1 MKTPIYTRLKELS
14 EQGTIR
20 FHMPGHKQKD
30 TGMYFLKDLPK
41 IDVTETFGTDNLQHP
56 DGVIAESLR
65 LIAKE
70 YGARYSVF
78 TANSSSGAMHI
89 ALATVTKPGDT
100 ILIQRNCHKCVYNG
114 SILNALDVEYVYP
127 KYEADAH
134 VLGGVSPRDVEAALD
149 RNPKIK
155 AVVITYPTYFGIC
168 SNLGEIARIVHERGK
183 FLVVDAAHGPH
194 FAFSDEFPKSA
205 ISLGADLVV
214 HSAHKTLNAFT
225 QTSMLHV
232 GTDRVDIKRLHK
244 MMNTFQTT
252 SPSYIFMQSVE
263 AAVAYMVSD
272 EGREATKKH
281 IEALDEVT
289 AKLKTIPGLY
299 VYTTNHDP
307 SVEIYD
313 KDRSKIIFH
322 MRGRNG
328 NELRRELYEKYNILL
343 EMADYW
349 YALALVGVNNTREEL
364 MALYDALLD
373 ISKHAPE
380 EEIPLVDL
388 SMMEME
394 AKMSIRDAFY
404 EDKEIVPL
412 DEAAGRISGQLVIPY
427 PPGIPLVTPGE
438 VITEELVDYIKLL
451 IEKGMDV
458 TGMEEDHTALEV
470 VKR

>member
-1 MKTPIYTRLKELS
+1 MRTPIYDRLKQLAGK
-14 EQGTIR
+14 GTIR

-56 DGVIAESLR
+56 NGVIKESLE

-70 YGARYSVF
+70 YGAVYSVF

-89 ALATVTKPGDT
+89 ALATVTKPGDK

-114 SILNALDVEYVYP
+114 AILNALHVEYVYP
-127 KYEADAH
+127 KYEEEAR
-134 VLGGVSPRDVEAALD
+134 VLGGISPEDVEAWLD
-149 RNPKIK
+149 KDPSIK

-168 SNLGEIARIVHERGK
+168 CNLGKIAEIVHDRGK
-183 FLVVDAAHGPH
+183 YLIVDEAHGPH
-194 FAFSDEFPKSA
+194 FAFSDEFPETA
-205 ISLGADLVV
+205 IRLGADMVV

-232 GTDRVDIKRLHK
+232 GSKNVDLARLQK

-263 AAVAYMVSD
+263 AAVAYMVSE
-272 EGREATKKH
+272 EGKEATKKH
-281 IEALDEVT
+281 IESLDDIT

-299 VYTTNHDP
+299 VYTTNNNHD
-307 SVEIYD
+307 VEIYD

-322 MRGRNG
+322 MHGKTG
-328 NELRRELYEKYNILL
+328 TELRTELYERYNILL

-349 YALALVGVNNTREEL
+349 YALALVGVNNTKEEL
-364 MALYDALLD
+364 EKLYEALAEIAKDAP
-373 ISKHAPE
+373 K
-380 EEIPLVDL
+380 EEIPIEDL
-388 SMMEME
+388 SMMEMK
-394 AKMSIRDAFY
+394 AAMSIREAFY
-404 EDKEIVPL
+404 SDKEVVPL
-412 DEAAGRISGQLVIPY
+412 DEAANCISGALVIPY

-438 VITEELVDYIKLL
+438 VITQELVDYIKLL
-451 IEKGMDV
+451 VKKGMDV
-458 TGMEEDHTALEV
+458 IGMEMDHTGLEV
-470 VKR
+470 VKK